1 MILLAPAKV
10 NLHLRVIKRRPDG
23 YHDIET
29 LFEKIAL
36 FDKITLRPSKKI
48 KIRSKN
54 HNIPTGK
61 NSLLYRAAVAFKER
75 FNVSKGVEVRLEKR
89 IPVAAGFG
97 GGSSDAASLLK
108 GLAMMW
114 LGKFNMEDLMKIA
127 GKLGADIP
135 FFLSDS
141 SFAYA
146 RGIGDKIKPLSL
158 RNKFWHLIV
167 CPPKKLLSGDVYS
180 SYDRKRS
187 YLTKRPRLIRILSP
201 APDGSGRPAAKRA
214 LGYDIMESLLF
225 NDLERAVIKISP
237 LVGKLKEF
245 IKGLNLPHTLVSGS
259 GPGIFSLFKERKE
272 ALIARDALVKGLPF
286 VRKKGW
292 QIFVVSTV

>member
-10 NLHLRVIKRRPDG
+10 NLHLRVIKRRLDG

-36 FDKITLRPSKKI
+36 FDRITLRPSKKI
-48 KIRSKN
+48 KIHSKS
-54 HNIPTGK
+54 HAIPTGK
-61 NSLLYRAAVAFKER
+61 NSLLYRTAVAFKER

-108 GLAMMW
+108 GLARMW
-114 LGKFNMEDLMKIA
+114 LGKCNTRELMKIA

-180 SYDRKRS
+180 AYDRKRS
-187 YLTKRPRLIRILSP
+187 YLTKRPRLIKILSP
-201 APDGSGRPAAKRA
+201 ATRA
-214 LGYDIMESLLF
+214 LGYNIMESLLF

-237 LVGKLKEF
+237 LVGKLKGF
-245 IKGLNLPHTLVSGS
+245 IKDLNLPHTLVSGS
-259 GPGIFSLFKERKE
+259 GPGIFSLFRKRKE

-292 QIFVVSTV
+292 QIFVVSTL